1 MDYEGVNS
9 VVCDAEESDWLDV
22 SYTERKYLKDQPK

>member
-1 MDYEGVNS
+1 MDYYGVNS

-22 SYTERKYLKDQPK
+22 SYSERKYVEKPEK